1 MRLALLSSD
10 TACTLDLHIALEDA
24 GHAVHLYDDAQHL
37 LRDLGRESF
46 DLLLIDGSAFA
57 GGVPRY
63 LRRILSVADHDVALI
78 LVNCRD
84 NETLLADAFAQGAD
98 DFIRSGVRPR
108 EIAVRVDAVLRRR
121 HPALYRR
128 EARLSYRPY
137 TFDIEARTVHL
148 LDTEITL
155 TDKEF
160 DLAVFMFKNQGR
172 VFSRGHLL
180 EAIWR
185 SQGSVLTRTVDTHI
199 SRIRKRMMINEE
211 NGFRLVSAYGT
222 GYRLE
227 RLNDTWVSP
236 LLTVSLCSSPEMIP
250 ASHAPQR
257 PRVN

>member
-1 MRLALLSSD
+1 MRIALLSSNPEYSTD
-10 TACTLDLHIALEDA
+10 IQMALENV
-24 GHAVHLYDDAQHL
+24 GHAVLSYGDGQDLQRA
-37 LRDLGRESF
+37 LGRESF
-46 DLLLIDGSAFA
+46 DLLLIDGATVSS
-57 GGVPRY
+57 GVPRY

-128 EARLSYRPY
+128 DVRLSYRPY
-137 TFDIEARTVHL
+137 TFDLEARTAHL
-148 LDTEITL
+148 LDMEITL

-250 ASHAPQR
+250 ASHAQQR

>member
-1 MRLALLSSD
+1 MRIALLSSKNAS
-10 TACTLDLHIALEDA
+10 TTEIQMALEDA
-24 GHAVHLYDDAQHL
+24 GHVLHRYDEAQDL
-37 LRDLGRESF
+37 QRELGRESF
-46 DLLLIDGSAFA
+46 DLLLIDGSTFA
-57 GGVPRY
+57 GGVPRQ
-63 LRRILSVADHDVALI
+63 LRRILELLDEGVARMFIDCQDS
-78 LVNCRD
+78 
-84 NETLLADAFAQGAD
+84 ETLLADVFAQGAD
-98 DFIRSGVRPR
+98 DFIRRGVSPR
-108 EIAVRVDAVLRRR
+108 EITVRVEAVLRRR

-137 TFDIEARTVHL
+137 SFDLEARTVHL

-180 EAIWR
+180 EVIWR

-211 NGFRLVSAYGT
+211 HGFRLVSAYGT

-227 RLNDTWVSP
+227 RLHETWVSP
-236 LLTVSLCSSPEMIP
+236 LLTVSLGGPEMYP
-250 ASHAPQR
+250 ASHAPQ
-257 PRVN
+257 PAHVN